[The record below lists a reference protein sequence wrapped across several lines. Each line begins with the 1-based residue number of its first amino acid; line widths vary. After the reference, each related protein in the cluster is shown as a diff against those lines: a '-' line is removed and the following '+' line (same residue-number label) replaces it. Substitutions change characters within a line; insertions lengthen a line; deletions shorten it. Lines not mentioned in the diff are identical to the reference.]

1 MVTVKL
7 APYHTERSY
16 VVVSKE
22 DIFREY
28 REDISREEIS
38 SDCPVIR

>member
-7 APYHTERSY
+7 APYHTETSY
-16 VVVSKE
+16 VAVSKE

-28 REDISREEIS
+28 KEDISREKIC